1 MISTRTLNP
10 WLRRG
15 QKRDTPC
22 PMPTL
27 QEAPEILT
35 HEELRLYVRDALQR
49 IEKLERL
56 VELLMGRHETGQ
68 PYGHNQPHNP

>member
-22 PMPTL
+22 PEPVL
-27 QEAPEILT
+27 GVDISLDILRHT
-35 HEELRLYVRDALQR
+35 ICNVAITREGVM
-49 IEKLERL
+49 EK
-56 VELLMGRHETGQ
+56 
-68 PYGHNQPHNP
+68 